1 MRIRKMYRRI
11 AAGVLAMML
20 FMSSGLEALLG
31 TMAFAMDEET
41 IVETEENT
49 ASEATTP
56 VPTEAPTPVPTEM
69 PTPVPTEVP
78 AEPTAVPPEGTME
91 ATAEATAIP
100 EATEEA
106 PAEPK
111 ATEETEMPTPEP
123 VPAETPAAA
132 EAPALEPAEVPSEEL
147 HFTKGYVR
155 LEKGSVVYERTKKAE
170 KLGTL
175 KAKGIVY
182 AELVEENADPAED
195 WLRITFDTQALRES
209 DMEFAVGYVQYKTV
223 EALSDEETVAL
234 LAELESDPGIRFGKY
249 YVPCVAL
256 EEEAAPTE
264 LPEMTDA
271 PESEADALPAEQDEA
286 AARESDRAAERL
298 GQTAADSVNV
308 RSAATTQS
316 ECVTTIAEAGTEVAV
331 TGEIEVDGA
340 VWYAIRF
347 GEYVGYIR
355 SDLIEIV
362 AEETELQ
369 PEADTDAEAA
379 AMLSDPSADA
389 PAATEII
396 GVWYD
401 KGIEERP
408 LQIHVTTSLDA
419 QYLYLYQ
426 GEKLLASWQADEAK
440 IDESATNKEWHVSY
454 TFAYSGAYYLWYKAS
469 TNGTA
474 MSDAYSPAPVQ
485 IERPAVIDVWYEK
498 GIEGKPLKIHAT
510 TNLAMQHLY
519 LYLGDDQIASWS
531 AEDAEI
537 VKYATCKEWVVEHTF
552 SDPGT
557 YYLWYK
563 ASEDGT
569 EMSLPYSPAAVQI
582 ERPAVIEVWYEKGI
596 EGKPLK
602 IHATTNLAMQHLYLY
617 LGDDQIASWSAED
630 AELVEYAT
638 CKEWVV
644 EHTFADPGAYYL
656 WYKASAD
663 GTELS
668 QAYAPA
674 AAQIER
680 PAVIEVWYE
689 EAKAGTPLKIHATT
703 NLAMQ
708 HLYLYLGDA
717 QLAAWTAEG
726 TTIAEYATCKEWTV
740 EYTLADEGAYY
751 LWYKASKDGTTE
763 ELPFA
768 PDPVYIAASDE
779 LAAPKWKSI
788 EQEGLTAVL
797 KWQAVEG
804 ADGYEISMSEGAS
817 EEYRVIGETTGATT
831 LTTDDLTVGTTY
843 VFRVRAYE
851 MADGVKKL
859 SNRYSEAMSIT
870 IEEPRMTEGSFEYA
884 YNAAGNGIVITN
896 YTGSETTVTVP
907 DTIQSMPVVEIGERA
922 FEGNASLREIN
933 LPDTI
938 TKIGYRAFAGC
949 ANLKTMH

>member
-1 MRIRKMYRRI
+1 
-11 AAGVLAMML
+11 
-20 FMSSGLEALLG
+20 
-31 TMAFAMDEET
+31 
-41 IVETEENT
+41 
-49 ASEATTP
+49 
-56 VPTEAPTPVPTEM
+56 
-69 PTPVPTEVP
+69 
-78 AEPTAVPPEGTME
+78 ME

-111 ATEETEMPTPEP
+111 ATEKTEMPTPEP

-132 EAPALEPAEVPSEEL
+132 EAPALEPAEAPSEEL

-379 AMLSDPSADA
+379 DMLSDPSADA

-454 TFAYSGAYYLWYKAS
+454 TFAYSGAYYLWYKVSAD
-469 TNGTA
+469 GTA

-563 ASEDGT
+563 AS
-569 EMSLPYSPAAVQI
+569 
-582 ERPAVIEVWYEKGI
+582 
-596 EGKPLK
+596 
-602 IHATTNLAMQHLYLY
+602 
-617 LGDDQIASWSAED
+617 
-630 AELVEYAT
+630 
-638 CKEWVV
+638 
-644 EHTFADPGAYYL
+644 
-656 WYKASAD
+656 
-663 GTELS
+663 
-668 QAYAPA
+668 
-674 AAQIER
+674 
-680 PAVIEVWYE
+680 
-689 EAKAGTPLKIHATT
+689 
-703 NLAMQ
+703 
-708 HLYLYLGDA
+708 
-717 QLAAWTAEG
+717 
-726 TTIAEYATCKEWTV
+726 
-740 EYTLADEGAYY
+740 
-751 LWYKASKDGTTE
+751 KDGMTE

-779 LAAPKWKSI
+779 LAAPKWESI
-788 EQEGLTAVL
+788 EQAGLTAVL

-817 EEYRVIGETTGATT
+817 EEYRVIGETTGATM

-843 VFRVRAYE
+843 VFRVRVYE

-870 IEEPRMTEGSFEYA
+870 IEEPRMPEGSFEYA
-884 YNAAGNGIVITN
+884 YNAAGNGMVITN

-949 ANLKTMH
+949 ASLKTMN